1 MAHVVWC
8 AARVPGRVVA
18 RRLEDI
24 ESYRSHGAP
33 RFFLDG
39 RQQGGAEVVHWI
51 LQHVPSD
58 AVVLWR
64 GEMQGSL
71 EFVPGMLLP
80 RLIVAEGACPAP
92 ARSYLGRPLA
102 VRRDPDGAEHVIVV
116 AGLGKS
122 LRLETR

>member
-8 AARVPGRVVA
+8 VARVPGRVVA

-24 ESYRSHGAP
+24 ESYRALGAP
-33 RFFLDG
+33 QFFLDG
-39 RQQGGAEVVHWI
+39 RQQGGAEVVQWI
-51 LQHVPSD
+51 LQHVPTD

-64 GEMQGSL
+64 GEVQGSL
-71 EFVPGMLLP
+71 EFVPGMLAP

-102 VRRDPDGAEHVIVV
+102 VRRSLDGTEQVIVV
-116 AGLGKS
+116 AGLGRS
-122 LRLETR
+122 LRLEER